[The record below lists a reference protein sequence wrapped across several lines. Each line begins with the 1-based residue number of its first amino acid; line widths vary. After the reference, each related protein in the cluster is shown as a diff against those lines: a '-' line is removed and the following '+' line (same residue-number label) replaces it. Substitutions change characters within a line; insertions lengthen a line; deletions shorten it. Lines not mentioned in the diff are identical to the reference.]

1 MNVANASTHEYPRTG
16 YAWYVV
22 ILLTLAYI
30 LSYLDRWVLSLL
42 VELIKADLGL
52 TDTQMGLLLGP
63 AFAVFYAVMGIPL
76 GWMADRYSRRTLIG
90 IGITLWC
97 AATAAAGLARNF
109 AQLAVSRVLVGVGEA
124 TLSPCALSLITDYFA
139 PGQRGRA
146 IAFYTGAVSI
156 GSGIAYLLGGQII
169 QWAAQQPELNFPL
182 VGEVK
187 PWQVVFLL
195 VGIPG
200 LLIAAAMFTVR
211 EPQRTGTAVTAE
223 LTDKQVGFPT
233 ALRYL
238 RRRLGSFGGIFGCM
252 SVVTVL
258 AYSHAWLPAYFSRT
272 WDWDIPKFSV
282 YNGVGLLIIGPLFVN
297 FGGWL
302 ADWLRNR
309 GHPDGPV
316 IVLILGVFIMV
327 PMSVAF
333 PLMPSAL
340 SSFGVYLL
348 TIVGAAMATAAAP
361 AAIVSIAPGQ
371 IRSQTIALFYL
382 TISLIGAGI
391 GPPAVAF
398 FTDKVFGDEQAIR
411 YSMAILPVVFGTLG
425 LIPAWFLRRAFRG
438 QVAERAAVEKQPVPG
453 LA

>member
-1 MNVANASTHEYPRTG
+1 METIERDYAAKGVKFYYIYKALAHPETNGYVTPFNLKERLMHVAEA
-16 YAWYVV
+16 
-22 ILLTLAYI
+22 
-30 LSYLDRWVLSLL
+30 
-42 VELIKADLGL
+42 K
-52 TDTQMGLLLGP
+52 
-63 AFAVFYAVMGIPL
+63 
-76 GWMADRYSRRTLIG
+76 RTLGSRFSWICDSMDNDLKHALG
-90 IGITLWC
+90 DRPNSEFVVDPKGEIV
-97 AATAAAGLARNF
+97 
-109 AQLAVSRVLVGVGEA
+109 VSRSWS
-124 TLSPCALSLITDYFA
+124 SPN
-139 PGQRGRA
+139 
-146 IAFYTGAVSI
+146 
-156 GSGIAYLLGGQII
+156 
-169 QWAAQQPELNFPL
+169 ELREDLANL